1 MMANEEISVQ
11 DRAIAGIIDALFGL
25 ALGLGAFS
33 LTSFPLR
40 ELVDVVDAILF
51 FGVTYIFIVVAWI
64 ILSQFYEELP
74 LTGTKVARLDMLI
87 IFLVILAPFLMRTLW
102 TPSLQSIGSIFFSM
116 EMSVIFM
123 ALGVMYQVYVGRH
136 CHRSEGT
143 RCAKLRVERNVQ
155 FILSLLL
162 LFLGVLSTLS
172 HLEYDVPLLS
182 AFVHSFSV
190 LTGWK
195 KLLLWPLS
203 LGIGGLYY
211 AVAIYRVRKRG
222 PQGV

>member
-123 ALGVMYQVYVGRH
+123 ALGVMYQAYVGRH
-136 CHRSEGT
+136 CQRSEGT
-143 RCAKLRVERNVQ
+143 GCAKLRVERNVQ
-155 FILSLLL
+155 FILSMLL

-172 HLEYDVPLLS
+172 HLEYDVPWLS
-182 AFVHSFSV
+182 AFVHSFSM
-190 LTGWK
+190 LTAWK

-211 AVAIYRVRKRG
+211 AVAIYRVRKHG
-222 PQGV
+222 PQEV

>member
-40 ELVDVVDAILF
+40 ELVDVFDAILF

-87 IFLVILAPFLMRTLW
+87 IFLVILSPFLMRTLW
-102 TPSLQSIGSIFFSM
+102 TPSLQSIGSIFFSI

-123 ALGVMYQVYVGRH
+123 ALGVMYQAYIGRN
-136 CHRSEGT
+136 RRKLEGIV
-143 RCAKLRVERNVQ
+143 CAKLRVERNVQ
-155 FILSLLL
+155 FIVSIIL
-162 LFLGVLSTLS
+162 LFLGVLSTVS
-172 HLEYDVPLLS
+172 HLEYDVPYLS
-182 AFVHSFSV
+182 WFVDYFSL

-203 LGIGGLYY
+203 LVIGGLYY
-211 AVAIYRVRKRG
+211 AIGIHRVKE
-222 PQGV
+222 P